1 MVKDKRR
8 EEQLLSLDYQVA
20 SAQGTND
27 VELYKVRTGVGSYFQ
42 LVTSDIGE
50 VTWRC

>member
-1 MVKDKRR
+1 MTDERR

-20 SAQGTND
+20 SAPETND
-27 VELYKVRTGVGSYFQ
+27 FELYKDRTGVVSYFQ
-42 LVTSDIGE
+42 LVTSDVGE